1 MYQGKFLHEEPPKKK
16 RKRLPVGLRIIL
28 WTMCV
33 MVVLAASAYAY
44 LNILLGKIDR
54 SNISGNAALSY
65 AEALGDDTL
74 LTDAADSEEEMA
86 KMQGAYSDTGELVRP
101 EGSETILLVGSDTRS
116 ADDIGRSDTMML
128 ATINYD
134 TGKIHLTSLMRTLY
148 VCIPMDTGNTWFA
161 LNAAYAWGGI
171 DLLVATIEKNFKVD
185 IDNYAIVDFSAF
197 QQAVDIVGGVD
208 IDLTQAE
215 ANYINKEVPGAGLS
229 AGTMHLTGETA
240 LWYARIRKIDND
252 FVRTSRQRTVITA
265 LLEKATHS
273 TVAELNEFA
282 NKILPLVNTDL
293 TNTEILSHAVSL
305 ATMSDFKIDELM
317 LPIENMSGETYEGI
331 LYVSGAELYG
341 YDVAENLSRLHAFLN
356 E

>member
-54 SNISGNAALSY
+54 STISGNAALSY

-116 ADDIGRSDTMML
+116 TDDIGRSDTMML

-161 LNAAYAWGGI
+161 LNA
-171 DLLVATIEKNFKVD
+171 
-185 IDNYAIVDFSAF
+185 
-197 QQAVDIVGGVD
+197 
-208 IDLTQAE
+208 
-215 ANYINKEVPGAGLS
+215 
-229 AGTMHLTGETA
+229 
-240 LWYARIRKIDND
+240 
-252 FVRTSRQRTVITA
+252 
-265 LLEKATHS
+265 
-273 TVAELNEFA
+273 
-282 NKILPLVNTDL
+282 
-293 TNTEILSHAVSL
+293 
-305 ATMSDFKIDELM
+305 
-317 LPIENMSGETYEGI
+317 
-331 LYVSGAELYG
+331 
-341 YDVAENLSRLHAFLN
+341 
-356 E
+356 

>member
-54 SNISGNAALSY
+54 SSVSGNASLSY

-74 LTDAADSEEEMA
+74 LTDAEDSKDEMA

-116 ADDIGRSDTMML
+116 TDDIGRSDTMML

-171 DLLVATIEKNFKVD
+171 DLLIATIEKNFKVD

-252 FVRTSRQRTVITA
+252 FVRTSRQCTVITA

-273 TVAELNEFA
+273 SAAELNEFA

-293 TNTEILSHAVSL
+293 SNTEILSHAVNL

-331 LYVSGAELYG
+331 MYVSGAELYG

-356 E
+356 Q